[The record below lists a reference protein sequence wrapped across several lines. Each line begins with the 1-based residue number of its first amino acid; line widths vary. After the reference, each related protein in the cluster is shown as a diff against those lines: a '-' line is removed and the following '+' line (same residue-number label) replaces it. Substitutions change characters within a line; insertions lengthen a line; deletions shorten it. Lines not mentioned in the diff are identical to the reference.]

1 MWAFIKTFFI
11 PLVVLVALVDFAFFR
26 FLLRLTQG
34 QGFGLYFI
42 VILLAIEYYSYQ
54 AARILAPNKYVM
66 YAYIAVHVILYGILF
81 YMSYSRGSG
90 WSSAHFK
97 NMLILLTLFIV
108 PKIFLAVAMVIEDAV
123 RLIWYTYSNYRISDD
138 VEIPS
143 RRKAVAWIAL
153 GVAAIPFLG
162 VVHGIFIG
170 KYNYRVVR
178 KPVYLDDLPEEFE
191 GFTITQ
197 LSDIHA
203 GSFDNDERVQYG
215 IDLANRQN
223 SDIIVFTGDMVNNV
237 YTEVVPYTPF
247 FAKLSAKEGMFAVL
261 GNHDYGHYGN
271 LTEEEKKFSKPRL
284 QDEQRKMGF
293 KPLNNEMHSI
303 VRNGKRLNIVGVE
316 NWGNAPFFPKYGDL
330 DIATSGV
337 REGDINVLLSHDPS
351 HFDHDL
357 EEAPNVRDYTKK
369 IHLTLSGHTHGMQF
383 GVEIPGFIKW
393 SPVKY
398 RYHNWAG
405 LYKDRDRYLYVNRG
419 FGFLGFPGRV
429 GIWPE
434 VTVLELRKTT
444 PGKTKRG
451 ANA

>member
-1 MWAFIKTFFI
+1 MWTFLKTFFI
-11 PLVVLVALVDFAFFR
+11 PLVVLVALIDFAFFR
-26 FLLRLTQG
+26 FLIRLTQG

-42 VILLAIEYYSYQ
+42 VILLAIEYYSYH
-54 AARILAPNKYVM
+54 AAKILAPNKYVL
-66 YAYIAVHVILYGILF
+66 YVYIAVHVILYGVMFI
-81 YMSYSRGSG
+81 MSYSGGSG
-90 WSSAHFK
+90 WSSQHFK
-97 NMLILLTLFIV
+97 SMLILLTLVIV

-123 RLIWYTYSNYRISDD
+123 RLIWYSYHNIRMPEEI
-138 VEIPS
+138 EIPS

-153 GVAAIPFLG
+153 GIAAIPFLG

-178 KPVYLDDLPEEFE
+178 RQIFSEDLPEEFD

-203 GSFDNDERVQYG
+203 GSFDNDDKVQYG
-215 IDLANRQN
+215 IDLANKQN

-237 YTEVVPYTPF
+237 YSEVVHYTPF
-247 FAKLSAKEGMFAVL
+247 FAKLHAKEGMYSVL
-261 GNHDYGHYGN
+261 GNHDYGEYGN
-271 LTEEEKKFSKPRL
+271 LTAEEKKVSKPRL

-293 KPLNNEMHSI
+293 KPLNNEMHTLE
-303 VRNGKRLNIVGVE
+303 RNGKRLNIIGVE
-316 NWGNAPFFPKYGDL
+316 NWGNAPFFPKRGDL
-330 DIATSGV
+330 DLASQHARSG
-337 REGDINVLLSHDPS
+337 DFNVLLSHDPS

-357 EEAPNVRDYTKK
+357 DIAPNVRDYTKK

-383 GVEIPGFIKW
+383 GIEIPGVFKW

-405 LYKDRDRYLYVNRG
+405 LYKENDRYLYVNRG

-434 VTVLELRKTT
+434 ITVLELRK
-444 PGKTKRG
+444 GNKKSKLS
-451 ANA
+451 